1 MSEENK
7 AIVKRIVHE
16 IWNAG
21 NLDLADE
28 LSAPDYTDNVSGSGS
43 PVGPNGFK
51 EAVSGVRDAFP
62 DFALTINDMISEDD
76 KVVLVWTFIGT
87 HKGEL
92 MGIAP
97 TDKLIEFDGIY
108 LYRFKDGKLVER
120 SGKRDMFKLMSQLGA
135 SPQLEE
141 HV

>member
-7 AIVKRIVHE
+7 AIVKRIVYE

-28 LSAPDYTDNVSGSGS
+28 LIAPDYIDNVSGSGS

-51 EAVSGVRDAFP
+51 EAVNGVRDAFP

-108 LYRFKDGKLVER
+108 LYRF
-120 SGKRDMFKLMSQLGA
+120 
-135 SPQLEE
+135 
-141 HV
+141 

>member
-1 MSEENK
+1 MSKENK
-7 AIVKRIVHE
+7 AIVKRIVQE
-16 IWNAG
+16 IWNGG

-28 LSAPDYTDNVSGSGS
+28 LIAADYVDNVSGADS

-62 DFALTINDMISEDD
+62 DFAITINDMISEDD

-135 SPQLEE
+135 SPHSE
-141 HV
+141 

>member
-7 AIVKRIVHE
+7 AIVKRIVQE
-16 IWNAG
+16 IWNGG

-28 LSAPDYTDNVSGSGS
+28 LISPDYVDNVAGSGT
-43 PVGPNGFK
+43 PVGPEGFK
-51 EAVSGVRDAFP
+51 GTVNGVRDAFP
-62 DFALTINDMISEDD
+62 DFAITITDMISEGD
-76 KVVLVWTFIGT
+76 KVALVWTFIGT

-97 TDKLIEFDGIY
+97 TEKLIEFDGIY

-120 SGKRDMFKLMSQLGA
+120 SGNRNMFKLLSQLGA
-135 SPQLEE
+135 IPE
-141 HV
+141 

>member
-7 AIVKRIVHE
+7 AIVRRIVQE
-16 IWNAG
+16 IWNGG

-28 LSAPDYTDNVSGSGS
+28 LITPDYVDNVAGSGS
-43 PVGPNGFK
+43 PVGPEGFK
-51 EAVSGVRDAFP
+51 DAVSGVRDAFP
-62 DFALTINDMISEDD
+62 DFTITINDMISEGD
-76 KVVLVWTFIGT
+76 KVALVWTFIGT

-97 TDKLIEFDGIY
+97 TEKLIEFDGIY
-108 LYRFKDGKLVER
+108 LYRFKDGNLVER

-135 SPQLEE
+135 IPE
-141 HV
+141 

>member
-7 AIVKRIVHE
+7 AIVKRIVQE
-16 IWNAG
+16 IWNGG

-28 LSAPDYTDNVSGSGS
+28 LIAPDYVDNVSGTGS
-43 PVGPNGFK
+43 QVGPNGFK
-51 EAVSGVRDAFP
+51 EAVNGVRDAFP
-62 DFALTINDMISEDD
+62 DFVITINDMIAEDD

-92 MGIAP
+92 MGIEP

-135 SPQLEE
+135 VPE
-141 HV
+141 

>member
-7 AIVKRIVHE
+7 AIVRRIVQE
-16 IWNAG
+16 IWNGG

-28 LSAPDYTDNVSGSGS
+28 LITPDYVDNVAGSGS
-43 PVGPNGFK
+43 PVGPEGFK
-51 EAVSGVRDAFP
+51 DAVSGVRDAFP
-62 DFALTINDMISEDD
+62 DFTITINDMISEGD
-76 KVVLVWTFIGT
+76 KVALVWTFIGT

-97 TDKLIEFDGIY
+97 TEKLIEFDGIY

-135 SPQLEE
+135 IPE
-141 HV
+141 

>member
-7 AIVKRIVHE
+7 AIVRRIVQE

-21 NLDLADE
+21 NLDLADK
-28 LSAPDYTDNVSGSGS
+28 LVSADYVDNVAGSGS
-43 PVGPNGFK
+43 PVGPEGFK
-51 EAVSGVRDAFP
+51 DAVSGVRDAFP
-62 DFALTINDMISEDD
+62 DFTITINDMISEGD
-76 KVVLVWTFIGT
+76 KVALVWTFIGT

-97 TDKLIEFDGIY
+97 TEKLIEFDGIY

-135 SPQLEE
+135 IPE
-141 HV
+141 

>member
-7 AIVKRIVHE
+7 AIVKRIVQE
-16 IWNAG
+16 IWNG
-21 NLDLADE
+21 RNLDLADE
-28 LSAPDYTDNVSGSGS
+28 LIAPDYIDNVSGAGS
-43 PVGPNGFK
+43 AVGPKGFK

-62 DFALTINDMISEDD
+62 DFAITINDMISEND

-135 SPQLEE
+135 SPPLE
-141 HV
+141 

>member
-16 IWNAG
+16 IWNGG

-28 LSAPDYTDNVSGSGS
+28 LIAPDYVDNVSGTGS
-43 PVGPNGFK
+43 QVGPNGFK
-51 EAVSGVRDAFP
+51 EAVNGVRDAFP
-62 DFALTINDMISEDD
+62 DFVITINDMIAEDD

-108 LYRFKDGKLVER
+108 LYRFKDGKLMER

-135 SPQLEE
+135 VPE
-141 HV
+141 

>member
-7 AIVKRIVHE
+7 AIVRRIVQE

-28 LSAPDYTDNVSGSGS
+28 LVSADYVDNVAGSGS
-43 PVGPNGFK
+43 PVGPEGFK
-51 EAVSGVRDAFP
+51 DAVNGVRAAFP
-62 DFALTINDMISEDD
+62 DFTITINDMISEGD
-76 KVVLVWTFIGT
+76 KVALVWTFIGT

-97 TDKLIEFDGIY
+97 TEKLIEFDGIY

-135 SPQLEE
+135 IPE
-141 HV
+141 

>member
-7 AIVKRIVHE
+7 AIVKRIVQE
-16 IWNAG
+16 IWNGG

-28 LSAPDYTDNVSGSGS
+28 LIAPDYTDNVSGTGS
-43 PVGPNGFK
+43 AVGPNGFK

-135 SPQLEE
+135 SPPLE
-141 HV
+141 